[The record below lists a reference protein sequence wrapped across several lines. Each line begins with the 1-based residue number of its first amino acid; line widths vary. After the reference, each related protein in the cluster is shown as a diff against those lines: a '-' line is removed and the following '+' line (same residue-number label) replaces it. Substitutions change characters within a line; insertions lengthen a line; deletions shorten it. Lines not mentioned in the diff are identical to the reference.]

1 MGFGA
6 VLGQSRNAGSTPTTS
21 TGKRIARFSIGTSTN
36 GWTANDCDYLC
47 DGTDDQVEINAAI
60 QALPSGGGEI
70 VILDGTYNIS
80 ATILINR
87 NNVSL
92 IGNGRN
98 TQLKRNWNSNND
110 EGIVTL
116 NADYCSIKEIY
127 FYGKSST
134 SYNHSIY
141 VKYSNYCIINNNYI
155 YVGTYNILLTNSG
168 YNIISDNNC
177 ISGYNGIV
185 LTNTS
190 SFNTIDNNI
199 IDKIETNTSS
209 DFNTISNNKS
219 KNTSSVMRIFS
230 ANNTITGNNFSNGF
244 TGILLWTNATN
255 NLVSGNTFCNND
267 DYGISLSN
275 NSSNNTIIGNFCN
288 NNTKGGI
295 SCYLTSN
302 NTIVGNSCFRGTG
315 TSSDYTSTQYT
326 IYINAKSNN
335 NLFACNNLLGKNY
348 TTSGISTDN
357 TFANNKY

>member
-21 TGKRIARFSIGTSTN
+21 TGKRTARFSIGTSTN

-80 ATILINR
+80 ATILVNR
-87 NNVSL
+87 DNVSL

-127 FYGKSST
+127 FYGTRLT
-134 SYNHSIY
+134 SYSHNIY
-141 VKYSNYCIINNNYI
+141 VKYSNYCIINNNY
-155 YVGTYNILLTNSG
+155 TYSGESYILLTNSQ
-168 YNIISDNNC
+168 YNTISSNNGRF
-177 ISGYNGIV
+177 GYNGIV

-199 IDKIETNTSS
+199 VDKIETNTNSN
-209 DFNTISNNKS
+209 FNIISNNKS
-219 KNTSSVMRIFS
+219 IGTTTSSITILS
-230 ANNTITGNNFSNGF
+230 ANNTITGNNFSDGF
-244 TGILLWTNATN
+244 TGIRLWSNATN

-267 DYGISLSN
+267 YGISLSN
-275 NSSNNTIIGNFCN
+275 HSSNNTVIGNICN
-288 NNTKGGI
+288 NNSRAGI
-295 SCYLTSN
+295 DCYLTSN

-326 IYINAKSNN
+326 IYINSSSNN

-348 TTSGISTDN
+348 TTNGISTNN
-357 TFANNKY
+357 TFVNNKY

>member
-6 VLGQSRNAGSTPTTS
+6 VLGQSRNAGSAPTTS
-21 TGKRIARFSIGTSTN
+21 TGKRTARFSIGTSTN

-47 DGTDDQVEINAAI
+47 DGTADDVEINAAI

-80 ATILINR
+80 ATVLINC

-127 FYGKSST
+127 FYGTRLT
-134 SYNHSIY
+134 SYSHDIY
-141 VKYSNYCIINNNYI
+141 VKYSNYCIINNNY
-155 YVGTYNILLTNSG
+155 TYSGESSILLTNSQ
-168 YNIISDNNC
+168 YNTISSNNC
-177 ISGYNGIV
+177 SGYGGIF

-190 SFNTIDNNI
+190 SFNIIDNNI
-199 IDKIETNTSS
+199 VDDIETNTNS
-209 DFNTISNNKS
+209 DFNIISNNKS
-219 KNTSSVMRIFS
+219 IGAIPAITILS
-230 ANNTITGNNFSNGF
+230 ANNTITGNNFSNGGS
-244 TGILLWTNATN
+244 TGIRLWSNATN

-267 DYGISLSN
+267 YGISLSN
-275 NSSNNTIIGNFCN
+275 YSSNNTIIGNICN
-288 NNTKGGI
+288 NNTIGGI
-295 SCYLTSN
+295 SCYVTSN

-315 TSSDYTSTQYT
+315 TSSDYTSSQYT
-326 IYINAKSNN
+326 IYINANSNN

-348 TTSGISTDN
+348 TTNGISTNN
-357 TFANNKY
+357 TFVNNKY

>member
-21 TGKRIARFSIGTSTN
+21 TGKRTARFSIGTSTN

-80 ATILINR
+80 ATILVNR
-87 NNVSL
+87 DNVSL

-127 FYGKSST
+127 FYGTRLT
-134 SYNHSIY
+134 SYSHNIY
-141 VKYSNYCIINNNYI
+141 VKYSNYCTINNNY
-155 YVGTYNILLTNSG
+155 TYSGESYILLTNSQYNTISSNNGIFG
-168 YNIISDNNC
+168 Y
-177 ISGYNGIV
+177 YGIV

-199 IDKIETNTSS
+199 VDEIETNTNSN
-209 DFNTISNNKS
+209 FNIISNNKS
-219 KNTSSVMRIFS
+219 IGNSAIVILS
-230 ANNTITGNNFSNGF
+230 ANNTITGNNFSDGS
-244 TGILLWTNATN
+244 TGIRLWSNATN

-267 DYGISLSN
+267 YGISLSN
-275 NSSNNTIIGNFCN
+275 HSSNNTVIGNICN
-288 NNTKGGI
+288 DNTREGI

-326 IYINAKSNN
+326 IYINSSSNN

-348 TTSGISTDN
+348 TTNGISTNN
-357 TFANNKY
+357 TFVNNKY

>member
-6 VLGQSRNAGSTPTTS
+6 VLGQSRNAGSAPTTS
-21 TGKRIARFSIGTSTN
+21 TGKRTARFSIGTSTN

-80 ATILINR
+80 ATILVNR
-87 NNVSL
+87 DNVSL

-127 FYGKSST
+127 FYGTSST
-134 SYNHSIY
+134 SYNHNIY

-155 YVGTYNILLTNSG
+155 YSGPSCILLTNSQYNTISSNNCPG
-168 YNIISDNNC
+168 YNKIIL
-177 ISGYNGIV
+177 I
-185 LTNTS
+185 NTS
-190 SFNTIDNNI
+190 SFNIIGDNIVNQ
-199 IDKIETNTSS
+199 IETNTNSN
-209 DFNTISNNKS
+209 FNIISNNKS
-219 KNTSSVMRIFS
+219 IGSSSAIIILS
-230 ANNTITGNNFSNGF
+230 ANNTITGNNFSNGS
-244 TGILLWTNATN
+244 TGIRLWDNATN
-255 NLVSGNTFCNND
+255 NLVSGNTFCNNN
-267 DYGISLSN
+267 YGISLSN
-275 NSSNNTIIGNFCN
+275 HSN
-288 NNTKGGI
+288 NNTVIGNICNDNNREGI
-295 SCYLTSN
+295 TCYLTSN

-315 TSSDYTSTQYT
+315 TSSDYTSRQYT
-326 IYINAKSNN
+326 IYINSNSNN

-348 TTSGISTDN
+348 TTNGTSTNN

>member
-6 VLGQSRNAGSTPTTS
+6 VLGQSRNAGSASTTS
-21 TGKRIARFSIGTSTN
+21 TGKRTARFSIGTSTN

-87 NNVSL
+87 INVSL

-116 NADYCSIKEIY
+116 NANYCSIKEIY
-127 FYGKSST
+127 FYGKRLT
-134 SYNHSIY
+134 SYSHDIY
-141 VKYSNYCIINNNYI
+141 VKYSNYCIINNNY
-155 YVGTYNILLTNSG
+155 TYSGESCILLTNSQ
-168 YNIISDNNC
+168 YNTISSNNC
-177 ISGYNGIV
+177 SSSYDGIV

-199 IDKIETNTSS
+199 VNKIETNTNSN
-209 DFNTISNNKS
+209 FNIISNNKS
-219 KNTSSVMRIFS
+219 MGATPAITILS
-230 ANNTITGNNFSNGF
+230 ANNTITGNNFSNGS
-244 TGILLWTNATN
+244 TGIRLWSNATN

-267 DYGISLSN
+267 YGISLSN
-275 NSSNNTIIGNFCN
+275 YSSNNTIIGNICN
-288 NNTKGGI
+288 NSNIKGI
-295 SCYLTSN
+295 DCYLTSN

-326 IYINAKSNN
+326 IYINSDSNN

-348 TTSGISTDN
+348 TTNGISTNN
-357 TFANNKY
+357 TFVNNKY

>member
-6 VLGQSRNAGSTPTTS
+6 VLGQSRDAGGAPTTS
-21 TGKRIARFSIGTSTN
+21 TGKRTARFSIGTSTN

-87 NNVSL
+87 INVSL

-116 NADYCSIKEIY
+116 NANYCSIKEIY
-127 FYGKSST
+127 FYGKRLT
-134 SYNHSIY
+134 SYSHDIY

-155 YVGTYNILLTNSG
+155 YLGSSSILLTNSQ
-168 YNIISDNNC
+168 YNTISSNNC
-177 ISGYNGIV
+177 SSSFDGIV

-190 SFNTIDNNI
+190 SFNIIDNNI
-199 IDKIETNTSS
+199 VNKIETNTSS

-219 KNTSSVMRIFS
+219 IGTNSDMGIFS
-230 ANNTITGNNFSNGF
+230 ANNTITGNNFSNGYA
-244 TGILLWTNATN
+244 GVRLWENATN
-255 NLVSGNTFCNND
+255 NLVSGNTFCNNNY
-267 DYGISLSN
+267 YGISLSN
-275 NSSNNTIIGNFCN
+275 YSSNNTIIGNICN
-288 NNTKGGI
+288 NNTIGGI

-315 TSSDYTSTQYT
+315 TSSDYTSAQYT
-326 IYINAKSNN
+326 IYINANSNN

-348 TTSGISTDN
+348 TTNGTSTNN

>member
-6 VLGQSRNAGSTPTTS
+6 VLGQSRNAGGAPTTS
-21 TGKRIARFSIGTSTN
+21 TGKRTARFSIGTSTN

-87 NNVSL
+87 INVSL

-116 NADYCSIKEIY
+116 NANYCSIKEIY
-127 FYGKSST
+127 FYGKHLT
-134 SYNHSIY
+134 SYSHDIY

-155 YVGTYNILLTNSG
+155 YLGSSSILLTNSQ
-168 YNIISDNNC
+168 YNTISSNNC
-177 ISGYNGIV
+177 SSSFDGIV

-190 SFNTIDNNI
+190 SFNIIDNNI
-199 IDKIETNTSS
+199 VNKIETNTSS

-219 KNTSSVMRIFS
+219 IGTNSDMGIFS
-230 ANNTITGNNFSNGF
+230 ANNTITGNNFSNGYA
-244 TGILLWTNATN
+244 GIRLWTNATN

-267 DYGISLSN
+267 YYGIGLSN
-275 NSSNNTIIGNFCN
+275 YSSNNTIIGNFCN
-288 NNTKGGI
+288 NNTNGGI

-326 IYINAKSNN
+326 IYINSDSNN

-348 TTSGISTDN
+348 TTNGTSTNN

>member
-1 MGFGA
+1 M
-6 VLGQSRNAGSTPTTS
+6 
-21 TGKRIARFSIGTSTN
+21 
-36 GWTANDCDYLC
+36 
-47 DGTDDQVEINAAI
+47 
-60 QALPSGGGEI
+60 GGGEI

-80 ATILINR
+80 ATILVNC

-127 FYGKSST
+127 FYGKRLT
-134 SYNHSIY
+134 SYSHNIY
-141 VKYSNYCIINNNYI
+141 VKYSNYCIINNNY
-155 YVGTYNILLTNSG
+155 TYSGESCILLTNSQ
-168 YNIISDNNC
+168 YNTISSNNC
-177 ISGYNGIV
+177 SSSYNGIV
-185 LTNTS
+185 LINTS

-199 IDKIETNTSS
+199 VNNIETKTNSN
-209 DFNTISNNKS
+209 FNIISNNKS
-219 KNTSSVMRIFS
+219 IGNSAIVILS
-230 ANNTITGNNFSNGF
+230 ANNTITGNNFSDGS
-244 TGILLWTNATN
+244 TGIRLWSNATN

-267 DYGISLSN
+267 YGISLSN
-275 NSSNNTIIGNFCN
+275 HSSNNTVIGNICN
-288 NNTKGGI
+288 DNTREGI

-326 IYINAKSNN
+326 IYINSSSNN

-348 TTSGISTDN
+348 TTNGISTNN
-357 TFANNKY
+357 TFVNNKY

>member
-6 VLGQSRNAGSTPTTS
+6 VLGQSRNAGGAPTTS
-21 TGKRIARFSIGTSTN
+21 TGKRTVRFSIGTSTN

-98 TQLKRNWNSNND
+98 TKLKRNWNSSND

-116 NADYCSIKEIY
+116 NAHYCSIKEIY
-127 FYGKSST
+127 FYGTSST
-134 SYNHSIY
+134 SYNHNIY

-155 YVGTYNILLTNSG
+155 YSGPSCILLTNSQ
-168 YNIISDNNC
+168 YNTISSNNC
-177 ISGYNGIV
+177 SGYNKIA
-185 LTNTS
+185 LINTS
-190 SFNTIDNNI
+190 SFNIIDNNMI
-199 IDKIETNTSS
+199 NQIETKTNSN
-209 DFNTISNNKS
+209 FNIISNNKS
-219 KNTSSVMRIFS
+219 MGFSSAIAIFS
-230 ANNTITGNNFSNGF
+230 ANNTITGNNFSNGA
-244 TGILLWTNATN
+244 TGIRLWDNATN

-267 DYGISLSN
+267 YGISLSN
-275 NSSNNTIIGNFCN
+275 HSSNNTVIGNICN
-288 NNTKGGI
+288 DNDIEGI
-295 SCYLTSN
+295 TCFLTSN
-302 NTIVGNSCFRGTG
+302 NTIVSNSCFRGTG
-315 TSSDYTSTQYT
+315 TSSDYTSRQHT
-326 IYINAKSNN
+326 IYINSDSNN

-348 TTSGISTDN
+348 TTNGTSTNN